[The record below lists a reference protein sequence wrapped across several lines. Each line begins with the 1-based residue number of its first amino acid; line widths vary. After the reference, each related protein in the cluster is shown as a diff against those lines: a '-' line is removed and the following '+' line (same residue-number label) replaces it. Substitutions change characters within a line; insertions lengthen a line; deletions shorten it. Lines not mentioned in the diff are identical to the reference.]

1 MSQIDNEFLEL
12 YGGLQSHHE
21 EKRQS
26 HFMKRRSSANAIA
39 NANACNASDDCP
51 MPESVIGIEYNKK
64 EITKEEVLPNLFF
77 NIGQIRPIFV
87 YLRPFLNT
95 MTNIGS
101 AKFDHK
107 SVDSELGIWTR
118 HRSMVGADESTELWR
133 PPGST

>member
-1 MSQIDNEFLEL
+1 
-12 YGGLQSHHE
+12 
-21 EKRQS
+21 
-26 HFMKRRSSANAIA
+26 
-39 NANACNASDDCP
+39 

-107 SVDSELGIWTR
+107 SVDSELGI
-118 HRSMVGADESTELWR
+118 
-133 PPGST
+133 